1 MDLKSWLLV
10 LRNYTIYQPLYIF
23 YKIFDWFLLIIIFR
37 ERLINTKNQIINE
50 NLSLSKPFMI
60 LVWFVISSTL
70 TLILGLVEVKWDKY
84 FNFNFLDIF
93 SSKISSIS
101 YLHKQ
106 SRAREWMER
115 KGELVDEFDK
125 DESFKVVV
133 TYSNFSKKN
142 EWMRNI
148 WE

>member
-1 MDLKSWLLV
+1 
-10 LRNYTIYQPLYIF
+10 
-23 YKIFDWFLLIIIFR
+23 
-37 ERLINTKNQIINE
+37 
-50 NLSLSKPFMI
+50 
-60 LVWFVISSTL
+60 
-70 TLILGLVEVKWDKY
+70 
-84 FNFNFLDIF
+84 LDIF

-142 EWMRNI
+142 E
-148 WE
+148 